1 MRTSYKLN
9 VLMNII
15 SIIYIY
21 IYIYIYELLN
31 INQTLLGKTNSEN
44 PYPKHPFE
52 LKSNVPLAHHSTL
65 PPTHFNG

>member
-21 IYIYIYELLN
+21 ELLN
-31 INQTLLGKTNSEN
+31 INQTLLGKKNSEN